1 LTHALTLPGIAI
13 GAPRQTATGWAVTA
27 VQDGTTVTF
36 TVTHSMLLQSMVL
49 VRSGQRAEVSIE
61 NLKRTPTLATPA
73 PRC

>member
-1 LTHALTLPGIAI
+1 
-13 GAPRQTATGWAVTA
+13 
-27 VQDGTTVTF
+27 VTF